1 MPVTRLDHVNV
12 LTGDVDEARDFF
24 VAVLG
29 VTAGYRPPFRS
40 PGHWLYAG
48 DRAIIH
54 VSHAGDHEQ
63 THTDDHRGETVGGQ
77 QTVDHVAFGCEDY
90 AAMIARLRELGLRYH
105 EADVPATEIH
115 QVFVDGPGGV
125 GLELCFARS
134 EVAATR

>member
-1 MPVTRLDHVNV
+1 VPVTRLDHVNV
-12 LTGDVDEARDFF
+12 LTADIDGARDFLIS
-24 VAVLG
+24 VLG

-54 VSHAGDHEQ
+54 ISHAENHEQ
-63 THTDDHRGETVGGQ
+63 THTGNRRGEAVGGQ
-77 QTVDHVAFGCEDY
+77 QTVDHVAFGCEGY
-90 AAMIARLRELGLRYH
+90 AAMTERLRALGLRYH

-115 QVFVDGPGGV
+115 QVFVDGPGGI

-134 EVAATR
+134 EIAAPV